1 MQSIATHPHYLNL
14 TMIATNKQMAR
25 IIKNILRDIQVEM
38 ADEFDKNF
46 EREAFFSEAWERRKS
61 PTRPGGHILVDS
73 STLRRSV
80 RSEVKESSIVFFS
93 DLPYAAI
100 HNDGGE
106 IVVTNRMK
114 RYFWYKYYSTTGSFG
129 RKKNGERRNDR
140 RTNQL
145 ATEAEFWKFMALKK
159 EGSTIRIPQ
168 RRFLGN
174 SPAVEAAVREI
185 IEDNIGEYLN
195 TLDFNIK

>member
-1 MQSIATHPHYLNL
+1 
-14 TMIATNKQMAR
+14 MAR